1 MPYIRN
7 SHASTI
13 QVAGM
18 YWDPQA
24 CGQYGNYR
32 TMGWWRIAPGAR
44 ILAAPNSAHYFY
56 WYAESDDGL
65 QWPGRYGPVYTYLYP
80 FDSCLQIG
88 STAAWKTVTMKQ
100 HDQELYPGGL
110 NIRR

>member
-7 SHASTI
+7 SHSSTI

-24 CGQYGNYR
+24 CG
-32 TMGWWRIAPGAR
+32 
-44 ILAAPNSAHYFY
+44 H

>member
-65 QWPGRYGPVYTYLYP
+65 QWPGRY
-80 FDSCLQIG
+80 
-88 STAAWKTVTMKQ
+88 A
-100 HDQELYPGGL
+100 
-110 NIRR
+110 